1 MLFFVLL
8 VGCILRL
15 SFINKPEGLWNDEY
29 VSWYVANT
37 PFKEGFWQE
46 VLKQCHMPLY
56 YLYLKP
62 FAHFSDLMLRLTSV
76 VPSVLAIVVMYFVG
90 KEYSKKLGLICAT
103 ITSVLSFLIYY
114 AQEVRFYSLLFLFSA
129 LALLATI
136 KLIKNTSKKNIF
148 FYCISMILILLTHVL
163 GGIFVLFNTLYVVY
177 KKKYFS
183 KKILL
188 YILACAVFVIPF
200 GLNILKMLPSS
211 QWWGHF
217 SYTNILFLF
226 SDYLSPILTN
236 NINAPTAFFYN
247 KSFALWMVLPLIVA
261 FYPICIGIK
270 KAKGLSLVAVLT
282 VLAMSTLALSGKI
295 VFITKYSI
303 EILPILIFVLA
314 LGFESLKKV
323 GNILLAIFVLIH
335 LSAFFTP
342 NYVTKTIRAEGNRI
356 PAEIIK
362 ARNSKNIIFTYYEP
376 NRFSRYVDLKEK
388 NIYYISKINR
398 FEYQEQPE
406 RILENIK
413 AGETV
418 SVIFLDSVSF
428 FDEDFVNKNKDNS
441 KIPEMFLTFSHIKN
455 SLIKDLNKNFTDFK
469 VDKLGAWTVIS
480 AKKLK

>member
-37 PFKEGFWQE
+37 PFREGFWQE

-62 FAHFSDLMLRLTSV
+62 FAHFSDLVLRLTSV

-163 GGIFVLFNTLYVVY
+163 GGIFVLFNTLYVFY
-177 KKKYFS
+177 KKKCFS

-188 YILACAVFVIPF
+188 YVLSCAVFLLPF

-236 NINAPTAFFYN
+236 NINAPTVFFYN
-247 KSFALWMVLPLIVA
+247 KSLVLWMILPLIVA

-282 VLAMSTLALSGKI
+282 VLAMSALALNGKI

-342 NYVTKTIRAEGNRI
+342 NYVTKTIRVEGNRI

-362 ARNSKNIIFTYYEP
+362 AKNPQNVVFTYYEP
-376 NRFSRYVDLKEK
+376 NRFSRYVNLSGK

-455 SLIKDLNKNFTDFK
+455 SLIAGLNKNFTDFR

-480 AKKLK
+480 AKKY

>member
-8 VGCILRL
+8 VGCILRV

-136 KLIKNTSKKNIF
+136 KLTKNTSKKNIF

-183 KKILL
+183 KKILI
-188 YILACAVFVIPF
+188 YILDCVVFVLPF
-200 GLNILKMLPSS
+200 GLNILTMLPSS
-211 QWWGHF
+211 Q
-217 SYTNILFLF
+217 
-226 SDYLSPILTN
+226 
-236 NINAPTAFFYN
+236 
-247 KSFALWMVLPLIVA
+247 
-261 FYPICIGIK
+261 
-270 KAKGLSLVAVLT
+270 
-282 VLAMSTLALSGKI
+282 
-295 VFITKYSI
+295 
-303 EILPILIFVLA
+303 
-314 LGFESLKKV
+314 
-323 GNILLAIFVLIH
+323 
-335 LSAFFTP
+335 
-342 NYVTKTIRAEGNRI
+342 
-356 PAEIIK
+356 
-362 ARNSKNIIFTYYEP
+362 
-376 NRFSRYVDLKEK
+376 
-388 NIYYISKINR
+388 
-398 FEYQEQPE
+398 
-406 RILENIK
+406 
-413 AGETV
+413 
-418 SVIFLDSVSF
+418 
-428 FDEDFVNKNKDNS
+428 
-441 KIPEMFLTFSHIKN
+441 
-455 SLIKDLNKNFTDFK
+455 
-469 VDKLGAWTVIS
+469 
-480 AKKLK
+480 

>member
-1 MLFFVLL
+1 MLFFILL
-8 VGCILRL
+8 VGFILRL

-37 PFKEGFWQE
+37 PFREGFWQE

-62 FAHFSDLMLRLTSV
+62 FAHFSDLVLRLTSV
-76 VPSVLAIVVMYFVG
+76 VPSLLAIVVMYLVG
-90 KEYSKKLGLICAT
+90 KEYSKKLGLICET

-177 KKKYFS
+177 KKKCFS

-188 YILACAVFVIPF
+188 YVLSCAVLVLPF

-236 NINAPTAFFYN
+236 NINAPTVFFYN
-247 KSFALWMVLPLIVA
+247 KSLALWMILPLIIA

-270 KAKGLSLVAVLT
+270 KSKGLSLVSVLT
-282 VLAMSTLALSGKI
+282 VLAMSVLAISGKI

-323 GNILLAIFVLIH
+323 GNIFLTIFVLIH

-356 PAEIIK
+356 PAEIIR
-362 ARNSKNIIFTYYEP
+362 ARNPQNVVFTYYEP
-376 NRFSRYVDLKEK
+376 NRFSRYVDLSGK

-398 FEYQEQPE
+398 FEYQKRPE
-406 RILENIK
+406 RIFENIK
-413 AGETV
+413 SGETV

-441 KIPEMFLTFSHIKN
+441 NIPEMFLTFSHIKN
-455 SLIKDLNKNFTDFK
+455 SLIKDLNKNFTDFR

-480 AKKLK
+480 AKKS

>member
-1 MLFFVLL
+1 MLFFILL
-8 VGCILRL
+8 VGFILRL

-37 PFKEGFWQE
+37 PFREGFWQE

-62 FAHFSDLMLRLTSV
+62 FAHFSDLVLRLTSV
-76 VPSVLAIVVMYFVG
+76 VPSLLAIVVMYLVG

-177 KKKYFS
+177 KKKCFS

-188 YILACAVFVIPF
+188 YVLSCAVLVLPF

-236 NINAPTAFFYN
+236 NINAPTVFFYN
-247 KSFALWMVLPLIVA
+247 KSLALWMILPLIIA

-270 KAKGLSLVAVLT
+270 KSKGLSLVSVLT
-282 VLAMSTLALSGKI
+282 VLAMSVLAISGKI

-323 GNILLAIFVLIH
+323 GNIFLTIFVLIH

-356 PAEIIK
+356 PAEIIR
-362 ARNSKNIIFTYYEP
+362 ARNPQNVVFTYYEP
-376 NRFSRYVDLKEK
+376 NRFSRYVDLSGK

-398 FEYQEQPE
+398 FEYQKRPE
-406 RILENIK
+406 RIFENIK
-413 AGETV
+413 SGETV

-441 KIPEMFLTFSHIKN
+441 NIPEMFLTFSHIKN
-455 SLIKDLNKNFTDFK
+455 SLIKDLNKNFTDFR

-480 AKKLK
+480 AKKS

>member
-37 PFKEGFWQE
+37 PFREGFWQE

-62 FAHFSDLMLRLTSV
+62 FTHFSDTVLRLTSV
-76 VPSVLAIVVMYFVG
+76 VPSLLAIVVMYFVG

-114 AQEVRFYSLLFLFSA
+114 AQEVRFYSLLFLFSV

-136 KLIKNTSKKNIF
+136 KLIKNASKKNVV

-163 GGIFVLFNTLYVVY
+163 GGIFVLFNTLYVFY
-177 KKKYFS
+177 KKKCFS

-188 YILACAVFVIPF
+188 YVLSCAVFLLPF

-236 NINAPTAFFYN
+236 NINAPTVFFYN
-247 KSFALWMVLPLIVA
+247 KSLVLWMILPLIVA

-282 VLAMSTLALSGKI
+282 VLVMSALALNGKI

-323 GNILLAIFVLIH
+323 GNILFSFFVLIH
-335 LSAFFTP
+335 LSALFTP
-342 NYVTKTIRAEGNRI
+342 NYVTKTVRVEGNRI

-362 ARNSKNIIFTYYEP
+362 ARNPQNVVFTYYEP
-376 NRFSRYVDLKEK
+376 NRFSRYVNLSGK

-398 FEYQEQPE
+398 FEYQKRPE
-406 RILENIK
+406 RIFENIK
-413 AGETV
+413 SGETV
-418 SVIFLDSVSF
+418 SVVFLDSVSF
-428 FDEDFVNKNKDNS
+428 FDEEFIKKQKNNP

-455 SLIKDLNKNFTDFK
+455 SLIAGLNKNFTDFR

-480 AKKLK
+480 AKKY

>member
-1 MLFFVLL
+1 MLFFILL

-37 PFKEGFWQE
+37 PFREGFWQE

-62 FAHFSDLMLRLTSV
+62 FAHFSDLVLRLTSV
-76 VPSVLAIVVMYFVG
+76 VPSLLAIVVMYFVG

-177 KKKYFS
+177 KKKCFS

-188 YILACAVFVIPF
+188 YVLSCAVLVLPF

-236 NINAPTAFFYN
+236 NINAPTVFFYN
-247 KSFALWMVLPLIVA
+247 KSLALWMILPLIIA
-261 FYPICIGIK
+261 FYPICIGIT
-270 KAKGLSLVAVLT
+270 KAKGLSLVSALT
-282 VLAMSTLALSGKI
+282 VLAMFVLAISGKI

-314 LGFESLKKV
+314 LGLENLKKV
-323 GNILLAIFVLIH
+323 GNILLTIFVLIH

-342 NYVTKTIRAEGNRI
+342 NYVTKTIRTEGNRI
-356 PAEIIK
+356 PAEIIR
-362 ARNSKNIIFTYYEP
+362 ARNPQNVVFTYYEP
-376 NRFSRYVDLKEK
+376 SRFSRYVDLKEK

-398 FEYQEQPE
+398 FEYLKQPE
-406 RILENIK
+406 RILENVK

-418 SVIFLDSVSF
+418 SVVFLDSVSF
-428 FDEDFVNKNKDNS
+428 FDEDFVNKQKDNS
-441 KIPEMFLTFSHIKN
+441 HIPEMFLTFSHIKN
-455 SLIKDLNKNFTDFK
+455 LLIIELNKNFTDFK
-469 VDKLGAWTVIS
+469 VDKLGTWTVVT
-480 AKKLK
+480 AKRI

>member
-37 PFKEGFWQE
+37 PFREGFWQE

-62 FAHFSDLMLRLTSV
+62 FAHFSDLVLRLTSV
-76 VPSVLAIVVMYFVG
+76 VPSLLAIVVMYLVG

-136 KLIKNTSKKNIF
+136 KLIKNTSKKNIV

-177 KKKYFS
+177 KKKCFS

-188 YILACAVFVIPF
+188 YVLSCAVLVLPF

-236 NINAPTAFFYN
+236 NINAPTVFFYN
-247 KSFALWMVLPLIVA
+247 KSLALWMILPLIIA

-270 KAKGLSLVAVLT
+270 KSKGLSLVSVLT
-282 VLAMSTLALSGKI
+282 VLAMSVLAISGKI

-323 GNILLAIFVLIH
+323 GNIFLTIFVLIH

-356 PAEIIK
+356 PAEIIR
-362 ARNSKNIIFTYYEP
+362 ARNPQNVVFTYYEP
-376 NRFSRYVDLKEK
+376 NRFSRYVDLSGK

-398 FEYQEQPE
+398 FEYQKRPE
-406 RILENIK
+406 RIFENIK
-413 AGETV
+413 SGETV

-441 KIPEMFLTFSHIKN
+441 NIPEMFLTFSHIKN
-455 SLIKDLNKNFTDFK
+455 SLIKDLNKNFTDFR

-480 AKKLK
+480 AKKS

>member
-37 PFKEGFWQE
+37 PFREGFWQE

-62 FAHFSDLMLRLTSV
+62 FTHFSDIVLRLTSV
-76 VPSVLAIVVMYFVG
+76 VPSVLAIVVMYLLG

-136 KLIKNTSKKNIF
+136 KLIKNTSKKNVI
-148 FYCISMILILLTHVL
+148 FYCIAMILILLTHVL
-163 GGIFVLFNTLYVVY
+163 GGIFVLFNTLYVFY
-177 KKKYFS
+177 KKKCFS

-188 YILACAVFVIPF
+188 YVLSCAVFLLPF

-236 NINAPTAFFYN
+236 NINAPTVFFYN
-247 KSFALWMVLPLIVA
+247 KSLALWMVLPLVVA

-282 VLAMSTLALSGKI
+282 VLTMSALALSGKI

-314 LGFESLKKV
+314 LGLENLKKV
-323 GNILLAIFVLIH
+323 GNILLALFVLIH

-342 NYVTKTIRAEGNRI
+342 NYVIKIKRTEGNRI

-362 ARNSKNIIFTYYEP
+362 ARNPENIIFTYYEP

-406 RILENIK
+406 RILENVK

-418 SVIFLDSVSF
+418 SVVFLDSVSF
-428 FDEDFVNKNKDNS
+428 FDEDFVNKQKNNS

-455 SLIKDLNKNFTDFK
+455 SLIAELNNDFTDFK
-469 VDKLGAWTVIS
+469 VDKLGAWTVIT
-480 AKKLK
+480 AKRK

>member
-37 PFKEGFWQE
+37 SFQEGFWQE

-62 FAHFSDLMLRLTSV
+62 FAHFSDLVLRLTSV
-76 VPSVLAIVVMYFVG
+76 VPSLLVIVVMYFVG

-136 KLIKNTSKKNIF
+136 KLIKNTSKKNIV

-163 GGIFVLFNTLYVVY
+163 GGIFVLFNTSYVVY
-177 KKKYFS
+177 KKKCFS

-188 YILACAVFVIPF
+188 YILGCAVLILPF

-236 NINAPTAFFYN
+236 NINAPMVFFYN
-247 KSFALWMVLPLIVA
+247 KSLTLWMVLPLIIT

-270 KAKGLSLVAVLT
+270 KAKGLSLVSVLT
-282 VLAMSTLALSGKI
+282 VLAMFVLAISGKI

-314 LGFESLKKV
+314 LGFENLKNV
-323 GNILLAIFVLIH
+323 GNILLSLFVLIH
-335 LSAFFTP
+335 LSVFFTP
-342 NYVTKTIRAEGNRI
+342 NYVTKTVRVEGNRI

-362 ARNSKNIIFTYYEP
+362 ARNSQNVVFTYYEP
-376 NRFSRYVDLKEK
+376 NRFSRYVDLNGK

-398 FEYQEQPE
+398 LEYQKRPE

-413 AGETV
+413 NGETV
-418 SVIFLDSVSF
+418 SVVFLESVSF
-428 FDEDFVNKNKDNS
+428 FDEEFINKQKENP

-455 SLIKDLNKNFTDFK
+455 SLITELNKNFTDFK

-480 AKKLK
+480 AKRLK